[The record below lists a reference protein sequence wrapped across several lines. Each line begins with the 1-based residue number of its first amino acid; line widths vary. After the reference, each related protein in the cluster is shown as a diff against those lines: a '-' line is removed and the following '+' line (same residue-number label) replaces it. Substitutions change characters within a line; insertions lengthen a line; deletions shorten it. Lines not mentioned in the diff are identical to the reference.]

1 MSFST
6 WKKRSSLY
14 TSFYSYLAHATP
26 GRRSDLED
34 VAAAA
39 YKAGYREA
47 MKVAEEIA
55 TNAILLRQKM
65 QKPSP

>member
-1 MSFST
+1 MSFSK
-6 WKKRSSLY
+6 WKKRSKLFQMVIQRVGMERLY
-14 TSFYSYLAHATP
+14 V
-26 GRRSDLED
+26 ED

-65 QKPSP
+65 